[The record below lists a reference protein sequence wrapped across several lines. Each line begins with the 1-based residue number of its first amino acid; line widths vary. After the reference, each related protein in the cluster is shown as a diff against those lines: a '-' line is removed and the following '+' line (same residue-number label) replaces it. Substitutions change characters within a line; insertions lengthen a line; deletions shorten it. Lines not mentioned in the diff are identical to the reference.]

1 MKDITDILFNHKVS
15 RIVVKIYFIITI
27 VQLCGEFLLA
37 SIVISIKSC
46 LIKNFPFLSNSVHS
60 SESLN
65 FLISHPLLT
74 VAIIAFFILGIAE
87 FIFDNNYG
95 KKTVSY
101 VVLMTIANVIL
112 AIPFII
118 FAVFL
123 FTTISEILFWKSSF
137 TYWKIPKNML

>member
-15 RIVVKIYFIITI
+15 RIIVKIYFIITI
-27 VQLCGEFLLA
+27 VQLGWEFLIA
-37 SIVISIKSC
+37 SIVVSIENWF
-46 LIKNFPFLSNSVHS
+46 IKNFPFLSNSVHS

-65 FLISHPLLT
+65 FLISHPLLP

-101 VVLMTIANVIL
+101 VALMTIANVIL

-118 FAVFL
+118 FAVFF
-123 FTTISEILFWKSSF
+123 FTTISEILF
-137 TYWKIPKNML
+137 